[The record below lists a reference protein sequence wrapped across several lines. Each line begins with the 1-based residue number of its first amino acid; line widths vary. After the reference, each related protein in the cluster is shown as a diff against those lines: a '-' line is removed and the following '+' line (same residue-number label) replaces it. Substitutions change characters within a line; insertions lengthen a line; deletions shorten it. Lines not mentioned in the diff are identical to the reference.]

1 VTDNATARRQYGAHP
16 KTALA
21 LSDDETEERAAFRS
35 DAERQLAIAAH
46 RRRIARE
53 LRKRRLRR

>member
-1 VTDNATARRQYGAHP
+1 VSDNFSARRQYGAHP

-35 DAERQLAIAAH
+35 DAERRSAIEAH

-53 LRKRRLRR
+53 LKKRRLRR